1 MKTFK
6 DKKGFTLIELLAV
19 IVVLAI
25 VTVIATQSI
34 LPYMANAGRDAFVTE
49 ANLAIDGASDAM
61 SLISIGSISSDNY
74 EKKTVVDDK
83 GTTETTDDVT
93 NTVYCFTLEN
103 LNTIGAWSKDDDDY
117 AGRVVVTVPA
127 SGNGYTYAVTM
138 HSADYFVE
146 STSGTIKNDEAV
158 EYDAENAHKTKVF
171 NCDEYKN

>member
-61 SLISIGSISSDNY
+61 SLISIGSVTSDNY
-74 EKKTVVDDK
+74 SK
-83 GTTETTDDVT
+83 GTDASGNTT
-93 NTVYCFTLEN
+93 YCFTLAD
-103 LNTIGAWSKDDDDY
+103 LNAIGAWSKDDSDY
-117 AGRVVVTVPA
+117 AGKVVVTVPT
-127 SGNGYTYAVTM
+127 SGGGYTYAVTM
-138 HSADYFVE
+138 HSKDYYVA
-146 STSGTIKNDEAV
+146 STSGTIKNEEAV
-158 EYDAENAHKTKVF
+158 EYDSAGAHKDISF
-171 NCDEYKN
+171 GC